1 MDQAGQEPDD
11 VTDVANDELAR
22 AAEFRAALGLD
33 PGQDVEAT
41 LAALDTWHARW
52 PAAAPT
58 ALSMRIDIS
67 VLGGFSVAIDGRPVT
82 GLPVGSQRLLVFLAL
97 HPRPV
102 SRSAIAAAI
111 WPDVSA
117 ERAGVSL
124 RSSLARLDGLARE
137 AIVAASATLSLTDTV
152 TVDYIQ
158 ARALAHRLLD
168 SDSPIFDGDLAAA
181 AIATLSRELLPDWYD
196 EWILAESD
204 DWRHL
209 RTTAVEALAVRLLKA
224 GRFAEAEGAARAA
237 MRVDPL
243 RETPHSALIRIHL
256 ADGNQSEALGVYE
269 AYRSALREALD
280 LEPTEQLTGLVAGI
294 KR

>member
-1 MDQAGQEPDD
+1 VDQEKRKSVDAAE
-11 VTDVANDELAR
+11 VANDELER

-33 PGQDVEAT
+33 PSQDVEAT
-41 LAALDTWHARW
+41 LAALSTWRARW
-52 PAAAPT
+52 PDVAPT

-97 HPRPV
+97 HDRTV
-102 SRSAIAAAI
+102 SRAAIAAAI
-111 WPDVSA
+111 WPDASA

-124 RSSLARLDGLARE
+124 RSSLARLDGLGRE
-137 AIVAASATLSLTDTV
+137 AIVAASSKLSLTDTV

-168 SDSPIFDGDLAAA
+168 SDTPIFDGDLAAA

-209 RTTAVEALAVRLLKA
+209 RATAVEALAVRLLKA

-243 RETPHSALIRIHL
+243 RETPHSTLIRIHI
-256 ADGNQSEALGVYE
+256 ADGNQSEALSVYE
-269 AYRSALREALD
+269 AYREALRAALD
-280 LEPTEQLTGLVAGI
+280 LEPTEQFSALVADI
-294 KR
+294 HR